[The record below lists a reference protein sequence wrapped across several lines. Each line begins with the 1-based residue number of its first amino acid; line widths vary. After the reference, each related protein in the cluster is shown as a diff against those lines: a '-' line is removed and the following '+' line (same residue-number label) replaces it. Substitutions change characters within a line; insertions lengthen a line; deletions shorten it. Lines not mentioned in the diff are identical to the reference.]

1 MNKIDPG
8 LRISAKMIRE
18 TASEEKPGAPE
29 TELNPLVERIAE
41 EFQGDTISPVMVSGY
56 LRIGE
61 FLGLAAIGL
70 GIMAGYL
77 GFEQFWQYALAS
89 ASGCIIFVALNEA
102 IGGYAIRALR
112 KP

>member
-18 TASEEKPGAPE
+18 TASGEKPDPAE

-61 FLGLAAIGL
+61 FAGLAAIGL
-70 GIMAGYL
+70 KSGRIVG
-77 GFEQFWQYALAS
+77 LARVRRD
-89 ASGCIIFVALNEA
+89 AKTRC
-102 IGGYAIRALR
+102 
-112 KP
+112 